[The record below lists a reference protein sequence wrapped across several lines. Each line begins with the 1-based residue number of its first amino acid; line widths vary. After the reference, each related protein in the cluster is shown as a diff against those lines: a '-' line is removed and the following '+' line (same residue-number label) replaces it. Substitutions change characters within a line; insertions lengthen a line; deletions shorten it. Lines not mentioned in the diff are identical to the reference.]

1 MNKQDKT
8 PPEAVELFNR
18 MREQG
23 RIVIKDPDA
32 DWRFFQELIRWRDS
46 MGFKNCSG
54 RAEML
59 GFVMAGL
66 MNLHGW

>member
-1 MNKQDKT
+1 MKTNKT

-18 MREQG
+18 LREQG
-23 RIVIKDPDA
+23 RIAVKDPDA

-46 MGFKNCSG
+46 MGFKDCHK
-54 RAEML
+54 RAKML

-66 MNLHGW
+66 MNSHGW